1 MGTSQIYSSGTANA
15 RQFLNAVLETK
26 WLYLFLNLFTISI
39 PLIRSFEPRIAY
51 YKSFGSLAK
60 AILIWSG
67 FFLVWDIWY
76 TDLKV
81 WRFNSDYLSGVALF
95 GLPLGEYL
103 FFITVP
109 FACVFIYKCMELFFP
124 NGIISPRV
132 ANRISPILILFCLV
146 VGFSNLEKLYT
157 SVTFLILGVGLI
169 YVTWIARSSWLP
181 RFYESYIVALLPFF
195 LKNGILTGSFTE
207 KEVVWYNDD
216 ENLGIRLGTIP
227 FEDIF
232 YGMLLILGIVYF
244 YEMFESRRKSNADK

>member
-1 MGTSQIYSSGTANA
+1 M
-15 RQFLNAVLETK
+15 LETK

-81 WRFNSDYLSGVALF
+81 WGFNPDYLSGVELF

-124 NGIISPRV
+124 KGIISPWV
-132 ANRISPILILFCLV
+132 ANRISPVVILFCLV
-146 VGFSNLEKLYT
+146 VGFRNLDKLYT
-157 SVTFLILGVGLI
+157 SVTFLLLGVGLI
-169 YVTWIARSSWLP
+169 YVTWIAR
-181 RFYESYIVALLPFF
+181 R
-195 LKNGILTGSFTE
+195 
-207 KEVVWYNDD
+207 D
-216 ENLGIRLGTIP
+216 
-227 FEDIF
+227 
-232 YGMLLILGIVYF
+232 
-244 YEMFESRRKSNADK
+244 RKSVV

>member
-1 MGTSQIYSSGTANA
+1 M
-15 RQFLNAVLETK
+15 LETK

-51 YKSFGSLAK
+51 YKSFGSLTK

-81 WRFNSDYLSGVALF
+81 WGFNPDYLSGVALF

-124 NGIISPRV
+124 KGIISPWV
-132 ANRISPILILFCLV
+132 ANRISPVVILFCLV
-146 VGFSNLEKLYT
+146 VGFRNLDKLYT
-157 SVTFLILGVGLI
+157 SVTFLLLGVGLI
-169 YVTWIARSSWLP
+169 YITWIARSSWLP

-195 LKNGILTGSFTE
+195 LKNGILTGSFIE
-207 KEVVWYNDD
+207 KEVVWYNND

-244 YEMFESRRKSNADK
+244 YEKFESRRKSNADK